1 MGRTVSIY
9 NRNEHIM
16 LYLLCFNDYICIEI
30 ISVEVKTSVVRLKI
44 KIQWLLCLL
53 NVFEFDEEV
62 ETLLIK
68 IDVTSDLIEHLNQNV
83 TN

>member
-1 MGRTVSIY
+1 MGRTVSMY
-9 NRNEHIM
+9 NLNEHNIM
-16 LYLLCFNDYICIEI
+16 LHILCFNDYICIEI
-30 ISVEVKTSVVRLKI
+30 SIVTSVVRLKI